1 MIITVIIVHLDLLDV
16 IRNAQLSWS
25 DTQQLPLAV
34 REEVELFSQA
44 VFPSL
49 FGYINEAPLHIV
61 SGLLGLVLERTNVM
75 AVVRTKVG
83 VGILTIL
90 VSRAELSRQA
100 DPIDEREWEQWFVVP
115 VHSIA

>member
-1 MIITVIIVHLDLLDV
+1 MIITVIVVHLDHLDV
-16 IRNAQLSWS
+16 IRNAQLSTG
-25 DTQQLPLAV
+25 DQQQLPLSA

-61 SGLLGLVLERTNVM
+61 SGLLGLVLGRTNVP
-75 AVVRTKVG
+75 AAARTKIG
-83 VGILTIL
+83 VGILTML

-100 DPIDEREWEQWFVVP
+100 DRVDEREWEQWLV
-115 VHSIA
+115 SLK